1 MNPKKLLNPM
11 NPKKLL
17 MLICLFSGIW
27 LGGTPAK
34 AQTQELRLPDSP
46 QTQTIEQERDWSEV
60 VINSQDLPPEFQGMP
75 AEDLA
80 ELKQELRKEDF
91 SVETVFAFMEFDN
104 FELLFGVTTP
114 LENQQEQN
122 DFEAIL
128 AEPEVLR
135 ELVTDGMGAAQILEQ
150 NPLEEL
156 ENIGEAVAGVTL
168 KLNLEGVPA
177 NLDIVAFRRDVIGA
191 FVFLLYLDGQT
202 PRMPIA
208 NLARTLD
215 DRAQG
220 ILATPN

>member
-1 MNPKKLLNPM
+1 M

-27 LGGTPAK
+27 LGGTPATG
-34 AQTQELRLPDSP
+34 QTEELRLPESP
-46 QTQTIEQERDWSEV
+46 QTQTIEQPEQERDWSEV
-60 VINSQDLPPEFQGMP
+60 VIKSKDLPPEFEGMP

-80 ELKQELRKEDF
+80 ELKQELSQEDF
-91 SVETVFAFMEFDN
+91 SVESVFAFMEPNN
-104 FELLFGVTTP
+104 FELLLGVTTP

-135 ELVTDGMGAAQILEQ
+135 KLVTEGMGSTQILEQ

-177 NLDIVAFRRDVIGA
+177 NLDIVAFRRDAIGA

-220 ILATPN
+220 ILGTPN